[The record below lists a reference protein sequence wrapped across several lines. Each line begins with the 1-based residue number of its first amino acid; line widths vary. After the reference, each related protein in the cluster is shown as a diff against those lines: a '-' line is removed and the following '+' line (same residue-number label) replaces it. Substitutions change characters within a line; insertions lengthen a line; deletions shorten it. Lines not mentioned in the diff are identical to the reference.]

1 MEHQVEGLVALAVLG
16 ADLGLDFL
24 EQLGAQV
31 HVTGLVHA
39 VNVTEGQGCH
49 VGALLAQADGL
60 NGLDG
65 VCNGGVQGVVDSA
78 LNAVFLATD
87 GADLNLEHNL
97 CLGGTLDQLGCDLQV
112 LVQVDC
118 GTVPHVGVE
127 DGILTAGDS
136 LLGLCQQG
144 QNEALQLVLGAVV
157 GVQCN
162 VHVVLLGS
170 AGPVCCTTGGCL
182 DDTVRTGLC
191 EAADCGVQGLRGGHV
206 HCGVC
211 EALFLRTLQHFCV
224 DFGGCNSHMLTPW
237 IDATGHLVDRFTIL
251 LAREAPPTRTIL
263 PRHN

>member
-1 MEHQVEGLVALAVLG
+1 MEHQVEGLVTLAVLG

-31 HVTGLVHA
+31 HVTRLVHA

-65 VCNGGVQGVVDSA
+65 VCNSGVQGVVDSA
-78 LNAVFLATD
+78 LNTVFLATN

-97 CLGGTLDQLGCDLQV
+97 CLGGTLDQLSSNLQV
-112 LVQVDC
+112 LVQGDS
-118 GTVPHVGVE
+118 GAIPHVGVE
-127 DGILTAGDS
+127 DGVLAASNS

-144 QNEALQLVLGAVV
+144 QNEA
-157 GVQCN
+157 
-162 VHVVLLGS
+162 VLLGS

-182 DDTVRTGLC
+182 DDTVRAGLC

-251 LAREAPPTRTIL
+251 LARGAPPTRTIL
-263 PRHN
+263 PRRN